1 MNNQNLFPL
10 RMLGF
15 GFYWAWLFLTCV
27 SPSLII
33 EQKSVA
39 GLPFEL
45 MELLFRLFFI
55 ALILFVSKLLSDDVM
70 RRLLFV
76 ISLACGLLSS
86 ALALLGAAHL
96 TLMAVVLLGATDAC
110 MFMLW
115 ICFFGNNR
123 IGEIAIY
130 LASSYALGAAVSLL
144 ISALN
149 QPAALICAL
158 LLPILSCA
166 TYGLSFKNYQTDE
179 SEDMHKHV
187 LNEPFPFKLF
197 PFIGRLCMALCCYAL
212 VFGMTTSTIVSNG
225 LESYLVGPFVEAPCC
240 AVVGLALAMA
250 FQHLND
256 IQPIYRVYRIVPLIL
271 GLGLVSLLFE
281 NPLPTTIACF
291 LITTAYLAFE
301 ILALN
306 DLCNEVKLRGI
317 SAIKVFGGARTMIT
331 LGMLAGWILGSLSQ
345 SVSTMISPYLFTTAI
360 GVPLTIVASTLIF
373 TEKEVFAVRSA
384 TDERQNIEDMET
396 IPSSSVIQEA
406 DTLQDQII
414 ESFGETWSLSNREM
428 EVLPLLLGGKTAT
441 YISEK
446 LFIAPGTTKT
456 HIYNIYRKMDIH
468 SKMEMFDMFEEY
480 RAHVL
485 HEREQNI
492 KKQDSKDN
500 L

>member
-1 MNNQNLFPL
+1 MSDQELFPL

-27 SPSLII
+27 SPSLIT
-33 EQKSVA
+33 EQESVA

-45 MELLFRLFFI
+45 MELSF
-55 ALILFVSKLLSDDVM
+55 
-70 RRLLFV
+70 RLLFITLILIASELLTGDV
-76 ISLACGLLSS
+76 IRKLLLTISLACGLLSS
-86 ALALLGAAHL
+86 ALVLLGVAQLALVAA
-96 TLMAVVLLGATDAC
+96 ALLGATDAC

-144 ISALN
+144 ISALT
-149 QPAALICAL
+149 QPVALICAL

-166 TYGLSFKNYQTDE
+166 TYGLSFKNYRTDE
-179 SEDMHKHV
+179 PEDMHEHV

-197 PFIGRLCMALCCYAL
+197 PFIGRLCIALCCYAL
-212 VFGMTTSTIVSNG
+212 VFGMTTSTIVSHG

-240 AVVGLALAMA
+240 VVVGLALAIA
-250 FQHLND
+250 FQRLKD
-256 IQPIYRVYRIVPLIL
+256 IQPIYRVYRIVPLVL
-271 GLGLVSLLFE
+271 GLGLVSLLFGY
-281 NPLPTTIACF
+281 PLPTTIACF
-291 LITTAYLAFE
+291 LIMTAYLAFE

-317 SAIKVFGGARTMIT
+317 SAIKVFGGARAMIT

-345 SVSTMISPYLFTTAI
+345 SISTMISPYLFAVAI
-360 GVPLTIVASTLIF
+360 GVPLIIVASTLVF

-384 TDERQNIEDMET
+384 TDERQNIEDMAT

-414 ESFGETWSLSNREM
+414 GSFGEKWALSNREL
-428 EVLPLLLGGKTAT
+428 EVLPLLLSGKTAT

-480 RAHVL
+480 RSQVL
-485 HEREQNI
+485 HENAKGIRRRDA
-492 KKQDSKDN
+492 KGS